1 LAARPQPFKEI
12 VIMGSTTRTERAI
25 DEFAL
30 SQIDEAEASCDDIRL
45 AWLAAESFGDVGS
58 EFDPL
63 WSDR

>member
-1 LAARPQPFKEI
+1 
-12 VIMGSTTRTERAI
+12 MGSTTRTERAI